1 MPTSSAPRVQAS
13 RGVERA
19 LAFVGLAAGVG
30 AVISTAAASASGVLP
45 TIYAPLLAALLL
57 VCRARPLVG
66 ASPVFDDVVSRLGET
81 VGRSALLKKWE
92 AKLGSGG
99 LVVAAWAALQM
110 VAECV
115 GWVVGGGSASM
126 AFVVSALAADIAAA
140 TLAIVAACHFT
151 IPSIDFECAHSFL
164 FCLLLLLFSWGIDWR
179 MLTSRNAVNS
189 SRLRSSCRRH
199 SPRRRPSW
207 PASRSASS
215 RPRTKVRRSPT
226 LSPLARSLT
235 MADRPTCDAYS
246 SAAHARPAGDEA
258 GRRAEGLCRGR
269 TELRPEPAR
278 HLQRC
283 REAPPRGQ
291 SAGTHHNFVFLY
303 FLLLV
308 NIQLFISYYNYL
320 VIWLFISFGRACVDT
335 G

>member
-1 MPTSSAPRVQAS
+1 VQAS

-57 VCRARPLVG
+57 VCRVRPLVG

-151 IPSIDFECAHSFL
+151 IPSIDFECA
-164 FCLLLLLFSWGIDWR
+164 LLLLFFFFFSWGIYWR

-207 PASRSASS
+207 PASRSASN

-226 LSPLARSLT
+226 LSSLAH
-235 MADRPTCDAYS
+235 D
-246 SAAHARPAGDEA
+246 G
-258 GRRAEGLCRGR
+258 
-269 TELRPEPAR
+269 
-278 HLQRC
+278 
-283 REAPPRGQ
+283 
-291 SAGTHHNFVFLY
+291 
-303 FLLLV
+303 
-308 NIQLFISYYNYL
+308 
-320 VIWLFISFGRACVDT
+320 
-335 G
+335 